1 MSAEDGG
8 AEEKFWGT
16 PELVDMLFPFLDV
29 ASVLHLAQSNFS
41 SEKDSLVLGVLQQ
54 ALVWNKLIERSLTE
68 NPNDTREHQEDNLEI
83 KQSTIECLTEILKML
98 KDPVSLE
105 MDLLLL
111 ICKRF
116 PPFNYVGQPQ
126 IVDVSHHL
134 PPDQFCTRS
143 VSPVG
148 FALLESVESSLGST
162 VQKIERIQ
170 DSCLGEPL
178 LTAVSERAA
187 RQGRKIGKLNC
198 GSVRCFTQEDA
209 EAFFSLVDHCQ
220 SWTVH
225 HLEVRGEVGSDG
237 WGALRKAVCSPGAAL
252 HVVHASIRVM
262 IEGRREDLR
271 AIWETLSSHWTI
283 NYTGGDFEEVLVKEG
298 PGEEDNNKTGWGR
311 LEGLMDREKE
321 DKEEEDKEKEEKE

>member
-1 MSAEDGG
+1 MSAEDIG

-29 ASVLHLAQSNFS
+29 ASVLRLAQSNFS

-54 ALVWNKLIERSLTE
+54 ALVWNKLIGRSLPE
-68 NPNDTREHQEDNLEI
+68 NPNDSLEHLEDNLEI
-83 KQSTIECLTEILKML
+83 KKSTIECLTEILKMF

-116 PPFNYVGQPQ
+116 PPFNFCGKPQ

-134 PPDQFCTRS
+134 PPDQFSTGS

-170 DSCLGEPL
+170 VFVLVEPW

-187 RQGRKIGKLNC
+187 RQGSKIGKLNC
-198 GSVRCFTQEDA
+198 GSVRCSTQEDA
-209 EAFFSLVDHCQ
+209 EAFFTLVNHCQ
-220 SWTVH
+220 SWSVRF
-225 HLEVRGEVGSDG
+225 LVVRGEVGPIG
-237 WGALRKAVCSPGAAL
+237 WEALRKAVCSPGAAEPL
-252 HVVHASIRVM
+252 QTVDAPLRVM
-262 IEGRREDLR
+262 IQARREDLR

-283 NYTGGDFEEVLVKEG
+283 SFTDGDFEEVLVKEG

-321 DKEEEDKEKEEKE
+321 KEEKEKEEKE